1 MEFDYLIGATIE
13 INLDKTVFNKD
24 GFIIARVYSPSA
36 LVKDLLNPIYK
47 NISIKGKMATLRDG
61 IDYEATIEKAEK
73 NQYGVTLSVTSV
85 HPKNI
90 SMDNMNTDEDMVT
103 FIEVFIGGGTADKV
117 GKVKGLCDMVKNGD
131 VNSLTKIKGIGE
143 KTANKIIQ
151 TYKDEVVGS
160 EFIIKFKKLG
170 FTDNEINKLRNE
182 FDDDLLLAHE
192 QVTTN
197 IFSLVFKGFQ
207 LGRMDK
213 IFLEN
218 LKGSKKDRMRI
229 KTYLWKGLKDAMY
242 YRYKSYISL
251 EDFYAIDIVQNI
263 EANVGRELVDECIES
278 LAVNKKVKIID
289 NMYITTREEYDI
301 EKKLMNLLDEITTT
315 ITPKKLDI
323 VDLDKDIEEQEDIM
337 GFKLNEGQRRAV
349 KDIILSTKPLC
360 MLNGFAGCVDCDTE
374 YFNGKEWV
382 RIADY
387 KKGDKVLSYYA
398 EGYAKL
404 VDPIR
409 YVKTPQ
415 DKLNFFTNNRGSI
428 NQCLSDGHNFV
439 YETSKGHLTSKPFDQ
454 VKEMHN
460 KSKYGFSGKI
470 LTSFNYG
477 GEGIKLTDE
486 EIRVMVMVMAD
497 GTFPKHIESTN
508 RCYVNIKKERKKE
521 RARKILSEANIEYN
535 ETLKEN
541 GYSLFSF
548 IAPRKEKV
556 YSSYWYNCTQHQFS
570 VITDE
575 CIYWDGTTRGDRN
588 SFSSRIKEN
597 ADFIQFAYSSQNK
610 RSVVSCYE
618 REDGSIDYYTSLTK
632 ESKVSMLSR
641 RVEEKIEIKEYKT
654 LDGYQY
660 CFEVESHMLILRR
673 NGRIFVTGN
682 TGKTTVTRVILNIY
696 SKYGHD
702 NFKLCALSGR
712 ASSVLGEASGY
723 PELSST
729 IHRTLG
735 INIMTG
741 GWCHTYENKFTSGMD
756 ILLID
761 EISMVDYYLLYSIL
775 APVNRGIK
783 IIVLGDSGQLPS
795 LNFGRPIETLKLFDI
810 QFNELTQVMRQ
821 SEDAYILKVA
831 NDVRKGIV
839 PFKNTKYTWMGADTE
854 ICIGDSYE
862 YMINT
867 FVEKFKDDKSTIVA
881 TTTKATTDK
890 INFAIQE
897 KLIKQGLLKKGRDY
911 IQKPSSTK
919 GKVYKMYIGDY
930 IMVLK
935 NNYHCTYC
943 TDFMMED
950 FYEEDEEEVRSE
962 SASIFNGEIYKVKD
976 IIDKYTI
983 LTDGYVDILVE
994 TSDLDCQL
1002 AYCSNVHKLQGS
1014 GFNNVFVYT
1023 TDSYVDRKMII
1034 SREWLYTA
1042 YTRSKKMLSIHTNKY
1057 YNLMEGIERRAI
1069 DEKVTLIEYY
1079 KNK

>member
-24 GFIIARVYSPSA
+24 GFVIARVYSPSA

-143 KTANKIIQ
+143 KTAKKIIQ

-170 FTDNEINKLRNE
+170 FTDNEISKLRNE
-182 FDDDLLLAHE
+182 FNDDLLLAHE

-315 ITPKKLDI
+315 ITPKKIDI

-337 GFKLNEGQRRAV
+337 GFKLNEGQRKAV

-360 MLNGFAGCVDCDTE
+360 MLNGFAG
-374 YFNGKEWV
+374 
-382 RIADY
+382 
-387 KKGDKVLSYYA
+387 
-398 EGYAKL
+398 
-404 VDPIR
+404 
-409 YVKTPQ
+409 
-415 DKLNFFTNNRGSI
+415 
-428 NQCLSDGHNFV
+428 
-439 YETSKGHLTSKPFDQ
+439 
-454 VKEMHN
+454 
-460 KSKYGFSGKI
+460 
-470 LTSFNYG
+470 
-477 GEGIKLTDE
+477 
-486 EIRVMVMVMAD
+486 
-497 GTFPKHIESTN
+497 
-508 RCYVNIKKERKKE
+508 
-521 RARKILSEANIEYN
+521 
-535 ETLKEN
+535 
-541 GYSLFSF
+541 
-548 IAPRKEKV
+548 
-556 YSSYWYNCTQHQFS
+556 
-570 VITDE
+570 
-575 CIYWDGTTRGDRN
+575 
-588 SFSSRIKEN
+588 
-597 ADFIQFAYSSQNK
+597 
-610 RSVVSCYE
+610 
-618 REDGSIDYYTSLTK
+618 
-632 ESKVSMLSR
+632 
-641 RVEEKIEIKEYKT
+641 
-654 LDGYQY
+654 
-660 CFEVESHMLILRR
+660 
-673 NGRIFVTGN
+673 

-831 NDVRKGIV
+831 NDVRKGII

-950 FYEEDEEEVRSE
+950 FYEEDEEVSSE

>member
-24 GFIIARVYSPSA
+24 GFVIARVYSPSA

-47 NISIKGKMATLRDG
+47 NISIKGKMATLRNG
-61 IDYEATIEKAEK
+61 IDYDATIEKVEK

-103 FIEVFIGGGTADKV
+103 FIEVFIGEGTADKV
-117 GKVKGLCDMVKNGD
+117 GKVKGLCDMVKDGD

-143 KTANKIIQ
+143 KTAKKIIQ

-170 FTDNEINKLRNE
+170 FTDNEITKLRNE
-182 FDDDLLLAHE
+182 FNDDLLLAHE

-207 LGRMDK
+207 LNRMDK

-218 LKGSKKDRMRI
+218 LKGNKKDRMRI

-251 EDFYAIDIVQNI
+251 EDFYTIDIVQNI

-337 GFKLNEGQRRAV
+337 GFKLNEGQRKAV

-360 MLNGFAGCVDCDTE
+360 MLNGFAG
-374 YFNGKEWV
+374 
-382 RIADY
+382 
-387 KKGDKVLSYYA
+387 
-398 EGYAKL
+398 
-404 VDPIR
+404 
-409 YVKTPQ
+409 
-415 DKLNFFTNNRGSI
+415 
-428 NQCLSDGHNFV
+428 
-439 YETSKGHLTSKPFDQ
+439 
-454 VKEMHN
+454 
-460 KSKYGFSGKI
+460 
-470 LTSFNYG
+470 
-477 GEGIKLTDE
+477 
-486 EIRVMVMVMAD
+486 
-497 GTFPKHIESTN
+497 
-508 RCYVNIKKERKKE
+508 
-521 RARKILSEANIEYN
+521 
-535 ETLKEN
+535 
-541 GYSLFSF
+541 
-548 IAPRKEKV
+548 
-556 YSSYWYNCTQHQFS
+556 
-570 VITDE
+570 
-575 CIYWDGTTRGDRN
+575 
-588 SFSSRIKEN
+588 
-597 ADFIQFAYSSQNK
+597 
-610 RSVVSCYE
+610 
-618 REDGSIDYYTSLTK
+618 
-632 ESKVSMLSR
+632 
-641 RVEEKIEIKEYKT
+641 
-654 LDGYQY
+654 
-660 CFEVESHMLILRR
+660 
-673 NGRIFVTGN
+673 

-723 PELSST
+723 PQLAST

-735 INIMTG
+735 INMMTG
-741 GWCHTYENKFTSGMD
+741 GWSHTYENKFTSGMD

-761 EISMVDYYLLYSIL
+761 EISMVDYYLLYSVL

-821 SEDAYILKVA
+821 SEDACILKVA

-890 INFAIQE
+890 INFDIQE

-950 FYEEDEEEVRSE
+950 FYEEDEEVSSE

-1057 YNLMEGIERRAI
+1057 YNLMEGVERRAI

-1079 KNK
+1079 KNKEKNS